1 MKEIYYTKH
10 LKLRLK
16 FRKISED
23 LPREIYLTAKER
35 YFDTATKKSVAV
47 KRIKFEGKLKEIAL
61 IYEETPLF
69 VNLIT
74 IHPLKKYQK
83 FNRIKFKRWQKL

>member
-1 MKEIYYTKH
+1 MKEIYYTEH

-23 LPREIYLTAKER
+23 LPKDIYLMAKER

-47 KRIKFEGKLKEIAL
+47 KRVKFGGKLKEIAL
-61 IYEETPLF
+61 IYEETSLS

-74 IHPLKKYQK
+74 IHPLKQYQK
-83 FNRIKFKRWQKL
+83 LNRIKSKRWQKL